1 MIKKL
6 LNNKGSLTA
15 EATVAFTVMLFF
27 IIFLMTAIGM
37 RYTETVMEEALA
49 EASLHIRS
57 ELPLVLPTGNSIGED
72 LIFQTL
78 VKKEFHKALEKRE
91 QQRFIFTA
99 NDPLEDID
107 VSASTYSDAETGLM
121 KLSVQADWPIIF
133 FEAHPCPIKRTLYCR
148 PFSEFREPYDFL
160 KKSGIETVYL
170 ADNPSVFHT
179 NPDCRS
185 IKNRN
190 KRSVDLTSLEG
201 RFRECKFCQRER
213 SN

>member
-1 MIKKL
+1 MNKKL
-6 LNNKGSLTA
+6 LNNRGSLTA

-37 RYTETVMEEALA
+37 RYTETIMEEALS

-78 VKKEFHKALEKRE
+78 VKKEFHTALEKRKD
-91 QQRFIFTA
+91 QRFIFTA
-99 NDPLEDID
+99 HDPLDDIK
-107 VSASTYSDAETGLM
+107 VSESTYYDAETGLM
-121 KLSVQADWPIIF
+121 KLSVEAEWPVIF
-133 FEAHPCPIKRTLYCR
+133 FEAHPCPIKRTLYCK
-148 PFSEFREPYDFL
+148 PFSEFREPYKFL
-160 KKSGIETVYL
+160 KKNGIERVYL
-170 ADNPSVFHT
+170 ADHPSVYHT

-190 KRSVDLTSLEG
+190 KTSVDLADLEG
-201 RFRECKFCQRER
+201 RLRECKFCQRER